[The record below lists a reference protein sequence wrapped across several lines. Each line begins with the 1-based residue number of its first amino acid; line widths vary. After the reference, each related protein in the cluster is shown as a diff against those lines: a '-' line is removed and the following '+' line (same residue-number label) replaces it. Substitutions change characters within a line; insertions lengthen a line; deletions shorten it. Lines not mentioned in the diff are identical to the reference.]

1 MPLEVQLRTM
11 REYWR
16 QAHIGGKFDKTLA
29 DKAAVLAAACAP
41 YCHPRL
47 HAIDAKVET
56 ALIVMTDDE
65 RREQAR
71 ALIAEAF
78 AERPLQ
84 LIEGTV
90 ISDPEESDTSGVSV
104 NVEVEA
110 PDDGAL

>member
-1 MPLEVQLRTM
+1 
-11 REYWR
+11 
-16 QAHIGGKFDKTLA
+16 
-29 DKAAVLAAACAP
+29 
-41 YCHPRL
+41 
-47 HAIDAKVET
+47 
-56 ALIVMTDDE
+56 MTDDE